1 MLRRKKKHP
10 THANLKN
17 KIPKSR
23 RPINKSNPVR
33 RAREFARAYGSKE
46 RVQFVQTIPCILCAR
61 TPSVNAHMKSK
72 SGMGRKGDY
81 TTIAALCH
89 ECHLQYDSNTLSDWA
104 VEKAEGDAA
113 SVEHAW
119 QVQQAM
125 RGTYA

>member
-1 MLRRKKKHP
+1 M
-10 THANLKN
+10 
-17 KIPKSR
+17 
-23 RPINKSNPVR
+23 
-33 RAREFARAYGSKE
+33 
-46 RVQFVQTIPCILCAR
+46 QTIPCILCAR

-89 ECHLQYDSNTLSDWA
+89 VCHLEYDSNTLPDWA
-104 VEKAEGDAA
+104 VEKAEGGAA